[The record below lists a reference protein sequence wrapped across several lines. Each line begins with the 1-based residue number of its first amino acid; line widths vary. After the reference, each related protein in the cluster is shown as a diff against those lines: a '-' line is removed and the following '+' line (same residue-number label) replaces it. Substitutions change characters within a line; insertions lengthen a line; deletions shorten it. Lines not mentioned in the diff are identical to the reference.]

1 MNYYPF
7 IIALII
13 IIFVLAYCQNV
24 YEYYS
29 TDINETDAYKKGNWK
44 NEAELLDTRINE
56 LQEEVEKDPNNETL
70 RKELQALKNNR
81 DFNQR
86 FMENTNFK
94 DVDFHDSIEEND
106 SFDFIIDND
115 KKDQFCAVCY
125 AYTPTPEKSVSITVL
140 D

>member
-44 NEAELLDTRINE
+44 NEAA
-56 LQEEVEKDPNNETL
+56 EK
-70 RKELQALKNNR
+70 
-81 DFNQR
+81 
-86 FMENTNFK
+86 
-94 DVDFHDSIEEND
+94 
-106 SFDFIIDND
+106 
-115 KKDQFCAVCY
+115 
-125 AYTPTPEKSVSITVL
+125 
-140 D
+140 